1 MKQALIFPGQGAQ
14 TVGMGRDLTEAFQEA
29 KQTFEEADDLLGFSL
44 SSIAWEGP
52 EEVLTETRHAQPA
65 LYVHSMAAYRV
76 IQARIGEVS
85 FAAGHSLGELSAHA
99 AAGTYSFAEGLE
111 AVRRRG
117 ELMFAVGEEVP
128 GAMAA
133 VLGLDDDVVVDLCKQ
148 AQDNGTVVV
157 PANFN
162 SPGQVVVS
170 GSEAGVDWCV
180 SEAPE
185 RGARKAVRLNVSGAF
200 HSPLMAPVAE
210 SFEETLNTLTF
221 SAPQFPVVSN
231 VTAQAVQEGDAVAP
245 LLVQQLT
252 SPVQW
257 VKSVTAMGEA
267 GVERF
272 IEVGPGRV
280 LAGLNRRITRGIR
293 TVPCGTVEDIERLLQ
308 EADA

>member
-200 HSPLMAPVAE
+200 HSPLMDPI
-210 SFEETLNTLTF
+210 L
-221 SAPQFPVVSN
+221 
-231 VTAQAVQEGDAVAP
+231 DAFRKIFAK
-245 LLVQQLT
+245 L
-252 SPVQW
+252 
-257 VKSVTAMGEA
+257 EA
-267 GVERF
+267 GELKREDVDE
-272 IEVGPGRV
+272 RV
-280 LAGLNRRITRGIR
+280 LGEHLYTEGADPDLIIR
-293 TVPCGTVEDIERLLQ
+293 TGGESRLSNFLLYQ
-308 EADA
+308 AAYSELFFTDVHFPSFRKVDFLRLIRSYQQRKRRFGR